1 MYFIYLAVFPFLADS
16 VLFWVCA
23 GGVLHAHYVGGGQG
37 LGREAICGS
46 ELRVRGKE
54 GLGWERG
61 AQAWAADTRLG
72 VTRLSK

>member
-1 MYFIYLAVFPFLADS
+1 MHTLLE
-16 VLFWVCA
+16 
-23 GGVLHAHYVGGGQG
+23 VGHG
-37 LGREAICGS
+37 LCREAVCGS